1 MEIEWTETA
10 LDDMAGLD
18 KGIARRVKQSVERF
32 AETGAGNVKRLQG
45 IDPPEFRLRVG
56 DYRVRFQQDDDT
68 MRILRVRNRREA
80 YRRRQLKEK
89 GQTAPSQPLGNRLQQ
104 FVNCLQQFRR
114 STRACNRLQQ
124 IATTSGCEDRLRTTQ
139 NPVVEHKHGM
149 RL

>member
-1 MEIEWTETA
+1 MEIEWTEMA

-56 DYRVRFQQDDDT
+56 DYRVRFHQDDDT

-80 YRRRQLKEK
+80 YR
-89 GQTAPSQPLGNRLQQ
+89 
-104 FVNCLQQFRR
+104 
-114 STRACNRLQQ
+114 
-124 IATTSGCEDRLRTTQ
+124 
-139 NPVVEHKHGM
+139 
-149 RL
+149 